1 MEGQNRLH
9 IITRHSGWQ
18 NDWTSWANLFNL
30 VFYGSGWPNK
40 IFFFIKLKTFFFFIL
55 KLFFGRPICQPS
67 NPSRHKPFSLFLL
80 LLACQPTN
88 SGWGRAWFLTCF
100 PNPTCLVLFYAD
112 WFGGG
117 GQGVIDWSILP
128 PLLDIWF

>member
-9 IITRHSGWQ
+9 IITRHSGGKMIGPLGQTCLTW
-18 NDWTSWANLFNL
+18 
-30 VFYGSGWPNK
+30 
-40 IFFFIKLKTFFFFIL
+40 FFMGRVGPTRFSFIKLKTFFFFIL
-55 KLFFGRPICQPS
+55 KLFFGRSICQPS

-100 PNPTCLVLFYAD
+100 SNPTCLVLFYAD
-112 WFGGG
+112 WWGGG
-117 GQGVIDWSILP
+117 KVWLIGPFYHLY
-128 PLLDIWF
+128 